1 MSERKHKGNK
11 PEKLDLP
18 EIPENID
25 IQDKGNLR
33 NKSAPFKVQLQ
44 NMKANSENQIF
55 QQLILYRKNFIKQIE
70 ESRKSKVIVYYSL
83 SHLEP
88 QDFEMIFDFV
98 STLGK
103 KHNIDLYIV
112 SQGGYVH
119 PAYKIARLCQDY
131 SKEKFSV
138 LIPYYAKSAATIL
151 SLGADE
157 IVMGPASELGP
168 IDPQLFTPNSPPIS
182 ALALKEALEYIT
194 KAIKRD
200 QKLAALYIPLLD
212 KLDLITLGHFEREIE
227 SAKQYGKALLVSR
240 KKDKLKEEDAEK
252 IAMKFV
258 QEYKTHGF
266 VIDGSMASSLLK
278 NTVKLLNLDD
288 PIWQSMW
295 RLHNIYDQYMRDRK
309 IIKII
314 ESANESYEIGSNKK

>member
-1 MSERKHKGNK
+1 MSERKHRGNK

-18 EIPENID
+18 EVPKNVQGKRNLKNSQIPFRI
-25 IQDKGNLR
+25 
-33 NKSAPFKVQLQ
+33 QLQ
-44 NMKANSENQIF
+44 RMRADAENQVF
-55 QQLILYRKNFIKQIE
+55 QQLIFYRKNFIKQIE
-70 ESRKSKVIVYYSL
+70 ELRKSKVVVYYSIGY
-83 SHLEP
+83 LEP
-88 QDFEMIFDFV
+88 KDFEIVFDFV

-103 KHNIDLYIV
+103 QNNIDLYIV
-112 SQGGYVH
+112 SPGGFVH
-119 PAYKIARLCQDY
+119 PAYKIARLFQDY

-182 ALALKEALEYIT
+182 ALTLKEALDYIT
-194 KAIKRD
+194 KAIKKD
-200 QKLAALYIPLLD
+200 QKVATLYIPLLD

-227 SAKQYGKALLVSR
+227 SAKQYGKALLTSR
-240 KKDKLKEEDAEK
+240 NTNKLEEKNAEK
-252 IAMKFV
+252 VASKFV

-266 VIDGSMASSLLK
+266 VIDGQTASSLL
-278 NTVKLLNLDD
+278 NEAVTLLNLDEQ
-288 PIWQSMW
+288 IWKCMW
-295 RLHNIYDQYMRDRK
+295 QLHNTYDQYIKDKK

-314 ESANESYEIGSNKK
+314 ETLNGSYEIGNSHK